1 MSERRKRLLFF
12 LYGTPNIVGSVLG
25 LVGLLLFFT
34 GVIGAFW
41 FFIVVGLY
49 AVGYLVTPKNQ
60 PVDLHLKGQLDA
72 AEIKG
77 ELEHLVASVKNR
89 VSKEVLERISSIQ
102 SSVLEVLPTLTRDGA
117 HTHNAYVV
125 KQTALE
131 YLPETLETYLNLP
144 PAFARLHTVK
154 DGKTAQQLLLGQLE
168 LLDTTLQ
175 EIVVD
180 LHRNDTDRLLIN
192 GRFLEEKF
200 RKSDLA
206 F

>member
-34 GVIGAFW
+34 SVIGAFW

-77 ELEHLVASVKNR
+77 ELEGLVAKVKNR
-89 VSKEVLERISSIQ
+89 VSKEVLGHVLNIQNSI
-102 SSVLEVLPTLTRDGA
+102 LEVLPTLTRDGA
-117 HTHNAYVV
+117 YTHHAYIV

-175 EIVVD
+175 DIVVD
-180 LHRNDTDRLLIN
+180 IHQNDTDRLLIN

>member
-12 LYGTPNIVGSVLG
+12 LYGTPNIVGSALG

-34 GVIGAFW
+34 GVIEAFW

-49 AVGYLVTPKNQ
+49 VLGYLVTPKNQ

-77 ELEHLVASVKNR
+77 ELEGLVAKVKNR
-89 VSKEVLERISSIQ
+89 VSKEVLGHVLNIQNSI
-102 SSVLEVLPTLTRDGA
+102 LEVLPTLTRDGA
-117 HTHNAYVV
+117 YTHHAYVV

-175 EIVVD
+175 DIVLD
-180 LHRNDTDRLLIN
+180 IHQNDTNRLLIN

>member
-1 MSERRKRLLFF
+1 MSKGQKRLLFF
-12 LYGTPNIVGSVLG
+12 LYGTPNIVGAVLG

-60 PVDLHLKGQLDA
+60 PIDLHLKSRLDV

-89 VSKEVLERISSIQ
+89 VSKEVLEHVLSIQ
-102 SSVLEVLPTLTRDGA
+102 RSITEVLPTLTRDGA
-117 HTHNAYVV
+117 HTHQAYVV

-168 LLDTTLQ
+168 LLDTTLKD
-175 EIVVD
+175 IVVD
-180 LHRNDTDRLLIN
+180 LHQNDTDRLLIN

>member
-1 MSERRKRLLFF
+1 MSKGQKRLLFF
-12 LYGTPNIVGSVLG
+12 LYSTPNIVGAALG

-60 PVDLHLKGQLDA
+60 PVDLHLKSQLDA

-77 ELEHLVASVKNR
+77 ELEGLVANVKNR
-89 VSKEVLERISSIQ
+89 VPKEVLGHVLSIQ

-117 HTHNAYVV
+117 YTHHAYIV

-168 LLDTTLQ
+168 LLDTTLKD
-175 EIVVD
+175 IVVD
-180 LHRNDTDRLLIN
+180 LHQNDTDRLLIN